1 MLRNYFKLAYRNIL
15 KERFFSFVNIFG
27 LALSMSLGMMLIVII
42 IDHQSYDQIHEKK
55 AQIFRIT
62 SYNLED
68 SGPFNGYASSPL
80 RIGDHLRENY
90 PEVMDNVQLLNGFRG
105 EAKANGKILQPTRYF
120 ASANFTDHFDFPLVE
135 AVSKQPLAKPYT
147 AILTQEQ
154 SRRFFGDASPLG
166 ETLEIQDV
174 GSFTITGILDMS
186 AKNHFDFDVL
196 LSFNTLPGLALQ
208 NEDFEDYQNWD
219 NIWMGYN
226 YLLLQPEADLAKLE
240 SVMTKAG
247 QENIEFET
255 PRAGYEF
262 KLQHLNAIS
271 PGPML
276 SNMMAFTLPWIF
288 LAFFGV
294 LALVVLIT
302 AIINYTNLS
311 IARSLSCA
319 REIGIRKTNGA
330 RRWQIFQ
337 QFILESVLIAWLAL
351 ILAIGLVQLLLTSF
365 NNIWLIQ
372 TADLE
377 IAALPW
383 VYSWFFV
390 FATMVG
396 SLAGFAP
403 SLYLSGF
410 KTIPALKGGGMATQ
424 GRNIPRKI
432 LTVIQFFFSMVF
444 VISILLVYQQTQ
456 FMIRADYGF
465 NKENL
470 LSVALQGHDPDIV
483 KSVMTSH
490 HAVRSSSMSSHHP
503 ASGRNHGTRLK
514 KDPEE
519 VEGMSI
525 YQFWV
530 DQGYLDNMEIALI
543 AGSNFPDNISN
554 ENEKFVLIN
563 EAAVKQYE
571 FESPSA
577 AIGEILYAGD
587 STTLVIQGVIE
598 DYHHQPMLNSIKPLA
613 LRYNLDQVEFLN
625 LRVQSDDLTEVISR
639 LEEQWLT
646 IDSERPFAYTFLE
659 DEMNTIFQGFND
671 ILKLLTF
678 ITVVAIIIAVIGLL
692 GMATLSTNTRLK
704 EIGIRKV
711 LGAEIGQIVWIL
723 SRGFVGLILLAILLA
738 VPAAIVLNNLW
749 LQEIAYRININPLI
763 IILTAT
769 GLLSVCILA
778 IASQTAR
785 AALINPASILRN
797 E

>member
-62 SYNLED
+62 SYNLD
-68 SGPFNGYASSPL
+68 DTGPFNGYASSPV
-80 RIGDHLRENY
+80 RIGDYLTENY
-90 PEVMDNVQLLNGFRG
+90 PEVLNNVQLLNGLRG
-105 EAKANGKILQPTRYF
+105 EAKANGKILKPTRYF
-120 ASANFTDHFDFPLVE
+120 ASANFTDHFDFPLIE
-135 AVSKQPLAKPYT
+135 AASKQPLAQPYS
-147 AILTQEQ
+147 AILTREQ
-154 SRRFFGDASPLG
+154 SRRYFGDTSPLG
-166 ETLEIQDV
+166 EVLEIQDV
-174 GSFTITGILDMS
+174 GSFTITGVIDMS
-186 AKNHFDFDVL
+186 AKNHFEFDVL

-208 NEDFEDYQNWD
+208 NEDFEEYHDWG

-226 YLLLQPEADLAKLE
+226 YLLLQPDTDLKRLE
-240 SVMTKAG
+240 SVMTEAG
-247 QENIEFET
+247 RANIEFER

-271 PGPML
+271 PGPVL

-294 LALVVLIT
+294 LAMVVLIT

-311 IARSLSCA
+311 IARSLSRS

-337 QFILESVLIAWLAL
+337 QFIMESVLIAWLAL
-351 ILAIGLVQLLLTSF
+351 ILAIGLVQLLLTGF

-372 TADLE
+372 TAELE

-383 VYSWFFV
+383 VYAWFFV
-390 FATMVG
+390 FATLVG
-396 SLAGFAP
+396 ALAGFAP
-403 SLYLSGF
+403 SLYLSRF

-424 GRNIPRKI
+424 GRNIPRKV
-432 LTVIQFFFSMVF
+432 LTVMQFFFSMVF
-444 VISILLVYQQTQ
+444 VISILMVYQQTQ
-456 FMIRADYGF
+456 YMIKADYGF

-470 LSVALQGHDPDIV
+470 LSVELQGHDPDIV
-483 KSVMTSH
+483 RSVMTTH
-490 HAVRSSSMSSHHP
+490 HAVLSSSMSSHHP

-514 KDPEE
+514 RDPEA
-519 VEGMSI
+519 VEGMQI

-530 DQGYLDNMEIALI
+530 DQGYLDNLEIKLI
-543 AGSNFPDNISN
+543 AGRNFPDVLSN

-563 EAAVKQYE
+563 EAALKQYE
-571 FESPSA
+571 FESPSD

-587 STTLVIQGVIE
+587 STALIIQGVIE
-598 DYHHQPMLNSIKPLA
+598 DYHHQPMLNTIKPLA
-613 LRYNLDQVEFLN
+613 LRYNLEEVEFLN
-625 LRVQSDDLTEVISR
+625 LRLQSNDLTEIIGQ
-639 LEEQWLT
+639 LEGQWLS
-646 IDSERPFAYTFLE
+646 IDNERPFAYTFLA

-678 ITVVAIIIAVIGLL
+678 ITVLAIIIAVIGLL

-711 LGAEIGQIVWIL
+711 LGAEIAQIVWIL
-723 SRGFVGLILLAILLA
+723 SRSFVGLILLAILLA
-738 VPAAIVLNNLW
+738 IPAAIVLNNLW
-749 LQEIAYRININPLI
+749 LQEIAYRIAINPLI
-763 IILTAT
+763 IIITAL
-769 GLLSVCILA
+769 GLLSICVLA

-785 AALINPASILRN
+785 AALLNPARVLRN